1 MTETPSTPVLPALI
15 ELSKVDIKIAILTAE
30 QKRMEGDLNARRQAI
45 SALTAKRDAKG
56 KVLAEKRAL
65 VAREEKSAKAERDKL
80 NERRKALSTLGSY
93 KLQQAAE
100 REILF
105 VGKEIGKREDMLLGI
120 MREVE
125 ILEKE
130 TADADSVIS
139 GLRGELDAAQTEA
152 DIALRSI
159 AEQVEEAQKV
169 RVEKATVIG
178 PGATLTAYNRVRDR
192 YPSDPVVPLVNRESC
207 GGCYVKV
214 GPQVVVQLSR
224 GDVVKCQGCGRFFR
238 LPEE

>member
-1 MTETPSTPVLPALI
+1 MSETPKTPVLPALI

-30 QKRMEGDLNARRQAI
+30 QRRIEGDL
-45 SALTAKRDAKG
+45 AKRQQALGALATKRDGKG
-56 KVLAEKRAL
+56 RALADKRAL
-65 VAREEKSAKAERDKL
+65 VVREEKAIKGERDKL
-80 NERRKALSTLGSY
+80 NERRRALSTLGNY

-125 ILEKE
+125 LLEKDVVE
-130 TADADSVIS
+130 IESS
-139 GLRGELDAAQTEA
+139 MGGLQDELQAAQAEA
-152 DIALRSI
+152 EVALASI
-159 AEQVEEAQKV
+159 AGQLQEAQAV
-169 RVEKATVIG
+169 RNEKAGVIG
-178 PGATLTAYNRVRDR
+178 QGAVLTAYNRVRER
-192 YPSDPVVPLVNRESC
+192 FPSDPVVPLVNHDSC
-207 GGCYVKV
+207 GGCYMKV

-238 LPEE
+238 LPE

>member
-1 MTETPSTPVLPALI
+1 
-15 ELSKVDIKIAILTAE
+15 
-30 QKRMEGDLNARRQAI
+30 
-45 SALTAKRDAKG
+45 
-56 KVLAEKRAL
+56 
-65 VAREEKSAKAERDKL
+65 
-80 NERRKALSTLGSY
+80 
-93 KLQQAAE
+93 
-100 REILF
+100 
-105 VGKEIGKREDMLLGI
+105 MLLGI

-139 GLRGELDAAQTEA
+139 GLRAELDAAQAEA
-152 DIALRSI
+152 DTALRSI
-159 AEQVEEAQKV
+159 AEQIQEAQKV
-169 RVEKATVIG
+169 RLEKATVIG

-192 YPSDPVVPLVNRESC
+192 YPSDPVVPLVNRDSC

>member
-1 MTETPSTPVLPALI
+1 MTETPSIPVLPALI

-30 QKRMEGDLNARRQAI
+30 LKRMEGDLNARRQAI
-45 SALTAKRDAKG
+45 STLTAKRDAKS

-65 VAREEKSAKAERDKL
+65 VAREEKSTKAERDKL

-130 TADADSVIS
+130 TSEADAVIS

-152 DIALRSI
+152 DTALRSI
-159 AEQVEEAQKV
+159 AEQIQEAQKV

>member
-30 QKRMEGDLNARRQAI
+30 QKRMEGDLTARRQAI
-45 SALTAKRDAKG
+45 SALTAKREAKG

-65 VAREEKSAKAERDKL
+65 VAREEKSTKAERDKL
-80 NERRKALSTLGSY
+80 NDRRKALSTLGSY

-130 TADADSVIS
+130 TADADAVIS
-139 GLRGELDAAQTEA
+139 GLRGELDAAQAEA
-152 DIALRSI
+152 DTALRSI
-159 AEQVEEAQKV
+159 AEQIQEAQKV

-178 PGATLTAYNRVRDR
+178 AGATLTAYNRVRDR
-192 YPSDPVVPLVNRESC
+192 YPSDPVVPLANRDSC